1 MANPLKLR
9 SDNDLQEM
17 TNAELDYTVH
27 QVLLGFSSTTTVSV
41 NPGSTA
47 GLTNIGTFVDTIR
60 NENVG
65 THPASGATSSTN
77 YTFYQD
83 RQTQSESGLIVPLE
97 YSSNHLNEQSDTDLN
112 STIVSRALSTLVNSG
127 VGSYKLQPSSPSGG
141 TWTNVG
147 TVSNTLRGGSTNT
160 TTLWKKTNATAP
172 TTIRPIKLRSD
183 NDLQQMTDSEIQT
196 LVTRLR
202 NRINDTGIGRY
213 QLQAS
218 APSGGTWVAAGSGF
232 TDTRRQVANQNYSGT
247 YAGNYAG
254 TYTGTYHAYRA
265 WSWQYIGSYT
275 GSYTGYYTGYYTGTY
290 SGATIQSSTE
300 NPSNVTLWIRTA

>member
-1 MANPLKLR
+1 M
-9 SDNDLQEM
+9 
-17 TNAELDYTVH
+17 DYIVH
-27 QVLLGFSSTTTVSV
+27 QVLLAFSSSTTVSV
-41 NPGSTA
+41 NPGATS

-60 NENVG
+60 NESVG
-65 THPASGATSSTN
+65 THPASGNTSSTN

-83 RQTQSESGLIVPLE
+83 RQSQSESSLILPLE
-97 YSSNHLNEQSDTDLN
+97 YSSSHFREQSNTNLN
-112 STIVSRALSTLVNSG
+112 NTIINRALSTLVNSG

-160 TTLWKKTNATAP
+160 TTLWKKTSAAAP

-183 NDLQQMTDSEIQT
+183 NDLQQMTNAEIQT
-196 LVTRLR
+196 LVARLR

-232 TDTRRQVANQNYSGT
+232 TDTRRQVANQNYTGNYT
-247 YAGNYAG
+247 GNYAG
-254 TYTGTYHAYRA
+254 TYAGTYTGYYARYRA
-265 WSWQYIGSYT
+265 WSYQFLGNYA
-275 GSYTGYYTGYYTGTY
+275 GSYTGYYTGYYAGTYTGTY
-290 SGATIQSSTE
+290 TGATIQSSTE